1 MRKQIYQKG
10 VQSILQWYP
19 TEKQWWVTG
28 FNPQHLREEVDVHK
42 QVMIGNVTFKSE
54 NMYNAF
60 ANKFNRSNKISDYFT
75 YDKDNKT
82 VWIMW
87 YGEGMI

>member
-1 MRKQIYQKG
+1 MAYTDKELLRASQIA
-10 VQSILQWYP
+10 
-19 TEKQWWVTG
+19 
-28 FNPQHLREEVDVHK
+28 
-42 QVMIGNVTFKSE
+42 
-54 NMYNAF
+54 YNAF

-87 YGEGMI
+87 YEEEMI